1 MEPLRGP
8 FRMIG
13 LYDGATFKE
22 CLTGLAWPL
31 AQTRAA
37 ETLKGEFLQGQGS
50 AVARYPR
57 RPVRRRARNA
67 ARPAA
72 RDRCSMRARA
82 QARLDAM
89 ENQRIVLASRPEG
102 WVTPENFDCRRP
114 RCRGRGEGE
123 VLVKNLWLSLDPY
136 MRGRMSDTKSYVKGV
151 GIGEVMVGQTV
162 GEVVESKHPGFKPGD
177 KALTQLGWQLYGK
190 AKGEELNRIDASR
203 APLSYYLG
211 VLGMPGMT
219 AYFGLKEIGQP
230 KPGETL
236 VVSAASGAVG
246 SVVGQL
252 AKLWDCR
259 AVGIAGGREKCDY
272 VTRKLG
278 FDACVDYKAG
288 RLREDLKEAC
298 PKGVDVYF
306 DNVGGEILDLALA
319 RMNLFGRIVVCG
331 TISDYNA
338 TEPYRV
344 RNLRAVLVNRLKVQG
359 MIVFDW
365 KERYGEAL
373 KALGGYYA
381 AGKLKTRESVVEGLA
396 NAPQGLISLLKGGN
410 FGKQLVKLA

>member
-1 MEPLRGP
+1 
-8 FRMIG
+8 
-13 LYDGATFKE
+13 
-22 CLTGLAWPL
+22 
-31 AQTRAA
+31 
-37 ETLKGEFLQGQGS
+37 
-50 AVARYPR
+50 
-57 RPVRRRARNA
+57 
-67 ARPAA
+67 
-72 RDRCSMRARA
+72 
-82 QARLDAM
+82 M

-102 WVTPENFDCRRP
+102 WVREENFRLEKGAVPPLQD
-114 RCRGRGEGE
+114 GE

-136 MRGRMSDTKSYVKGV
+136 MRGRMSEAKSYVKGV
-151 GIGEVMVGQTV
+151 DLGEVMVGQTV
-162 GEVVESKHPGFKPGD
+162 GEVLESKHSGLKKGD
-177 KALTQLGWQLYGK
+177 HVLTQLGWQLYGTTK
-190 AKGEELNRIDASR
+190 EATKVDGAR

-230 KPGETL
+230 KAGETV

-252 AKLWDCR
+252 AKLAGCR

-272 VTRKLG
+272 VVKELG

-288 RLREDLKEAC
+288 NVFEKLREAC
-298 PKGVDVYF
+298 PKGIDVDF
-306 DNVGGEILDLALA
+306 ENVGGEILDTSLRL
-319 RMNLFGRIVVCG
+319 MNVFGRIVICG
-331 TISDYNA
+331 LIAEYNA
-338 TEPYRV
+338 TQPYGYT
-344 RNLRAVLVNRLKVQG
+344 NLRSVLVNRIRMQG

-381 AGKLKTRESVVEGLA
+381 AGKLQTRESVVEGLA
-396 NAPQGLISLLKGGN
+396 NAPKGLIALLQGGN